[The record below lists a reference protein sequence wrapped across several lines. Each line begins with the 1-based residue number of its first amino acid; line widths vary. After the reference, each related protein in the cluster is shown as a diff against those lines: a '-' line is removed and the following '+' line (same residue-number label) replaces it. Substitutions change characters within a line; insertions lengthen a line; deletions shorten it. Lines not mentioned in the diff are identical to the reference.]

1 LSTAPRT
8 TARGAWSRFPVARIA
23 RQLVPDGVGLSCTS
37 VIAVSNPKRK
47 HHITPALYLRGFTC
61 AEQGRQSFIWVYER
75 SLPYK
80 PGYMKKGFYNPCQRP
95 VTATGFEWDYYAFE
109 KPNGSGWDYETYENA
124 LEKIEEAAKPAIQ
137 RLRRHELV
145 EGDDRM
151 AMATYI
157 TLMIKRVQRRR
168 EWADGRWLEFIREF
182 EQGAKVLEQLDAHER
197 NTDPSDTKRLANIA
211 RARAEYTGLMNQYK
225 SADSIPRHILL
236 PILISQSK
244 IPPALNDLT
253 WRLLVCDENDF
264 FLTSDNPL
272 WFDEDQGIGNQRLE
286 VSFPV
291 SSDTVL
297 VITRKAV
304 AEGVFGAGRH
314 VVEEVNR
321 RSASRATRYLYGR
334 QAEAWAVK
342 LLSRSYKPRAIIRY

>member
-1 LSTAPRT
+1 
-8 TARGAWSRFPVARIA
+8 
-23 RQLVPDGVGLSCTS
+23 
-37 VIAVSNPKRK
+37 
-47 HHITPALYLRGFTC
+47 
-61 AEQGRQSFIWVYER
+61 
-75 SLPYK
+75 
-80 PGYMKKGFYNPCQRP
+80 MKKGFYNPCQRP

-109 KPNGSGWDYETYENA
+109 KPDGGGWDYDTYENA

-157 TLMIKRVQRRR
+157 TVMIKRVPRRR
-168 EWADGRWLEFIREF
+168 EWADGMWPELLREF

-197 NTDPSDTKRLANIA
+197 NTDPTDTKKLANIA
-211 RARAEYTGLMNQYK
+211 KMRAEYSRVMEQHK

-236 PILISQSK
+236 PILTSPSMA
-244 IPPALNDLT
+244 PAALNGMT
-253 WRLLVCDENDF
+253 WRLFVCDENEF

-272 WFDEDQGIGNQRLE
+272 WFDEDQGIGHQRFE

-304 AEGVFGAGRH
+304 A
-314 VVEEVNR
+314 
-321 RSASRATRYLYGR
+321 
-334 QAEAWAVK
+334 
-342 LLSRSYKPRAIIRY
+342 